1 MNMYWIQ
8 SERKSGQHGLM
19 KDEMTNKINRSNRV

>member
-1 MNMYWIQ
+1 MNMYQTQ

-19 KDEMTNKINRSNRV
+19 KDEMINIINRSNRV